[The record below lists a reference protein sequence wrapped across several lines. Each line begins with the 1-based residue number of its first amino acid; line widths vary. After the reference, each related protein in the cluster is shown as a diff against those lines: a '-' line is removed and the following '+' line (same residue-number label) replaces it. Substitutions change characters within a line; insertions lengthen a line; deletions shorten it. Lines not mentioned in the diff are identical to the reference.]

1 MQGIRLETS
10 HVWGQEMIQAIYPGT
25 FDPVHNGH
33 VDIAS
38 RASALFDRLTVA
50 VYDRPMKT
58 LMFSTQERMEMLR
71 QALHHLPNVG
81 VESYSSL
88 TVEFARHLGAR
99 VIVRGLRV
107 ISDFELEFQMALT
120 NKKLAPD
127 IEVVCLMTSQ
137 EYAFLSASTAKE
149 VAMLGGCVSG
159 MVPSHVEHAL
169 QSRLKALG
177 QSGGDKVRIVSLRD

>member
-1 MQGIRLETS
+1 MTE
-10 HVWGQEMIQAIYPGT
+10 AIYPGT

-71 QALHHLPNVG
+71 QALHHLPNVS
-81 VESYSSL
+81 VESYSTL
-88 TVEFARHLGAR
+88 TVELAHHLGAQ

-120 NKKLAPD
+120 NKKLASD

-159 MVPSHVEHAL
+159 MVPSHVEQAL

-177 QSGGDKVRIVSLRD
+177 QGGGDKVRIVSLRD